1 MTRRPQSFPSGASS
15 RTCSSSVLLLLTPN
29 SIGQERVGHSNQV
42 AIVVFLLPVILG
54 DRLNFHLRT
63 ESEEGHRS
71 QGLRRLS
78 WS

>member
-1 MTRRPQSFPSGASS
+1 MTQPQSFPSGTSS
-15 RTCSSSVLLLLTPN
+15 RTPSSSVLLLLTPY

-54 DRLNFHLRT
+54 DRLNFYLRT
-63 ESEEGHRS
+63 KSEEGHRS
-71 QGLRRLS
+71 QGLGQLS